1 MEEKKDGKIDEKMDE
16 KIEEKTEEKKFF
28 LKLADILFRENYI
41 KETEKMQLQ
50 KLICQK
56 WK

>member
-16 KIEEKTEEKKFF
+16 KIEEKKFF

>member
-1 MEEKKDGKIDEKMDE
+1 MEGKRDE
-16 KIEEKTEEKKFF
+16 KIEEKIEEKAEEKKFF
-28 LKLADILFRENYI
+28 LRLADILFRENYI